1 MTSPS
6 KLHSRP
12 KPRWGTRVSDLYL
25 LALAA
30 ANGDCFATFD
40 PRIPAESVAG
50 GAAAMEVIPVAIDSG
65 DGT

>member
-1 MTSPS
+1 
-6 KLHSRP
+6 
-12 KPRWGTRVSDLYL
+12 